1 MPIVARFLSTA
12 DFIANHTPAEPSAP
26 IGKITFR
33 RERDRQL
40 AIKKGP
46 SAKLGP
52 DGDSGG
58 HGAPSVAI
66 QADQADFISTYRS
79 LRLRFKVKGRRS
91 KVRKN
96 PTGPNWVRSA
106 KFSSHCYWPRPPL
119 LPLTRA
125 MVLTPSQTRVEK
137 ATFSCSTSLLI
148 RVRVS
153 FQARTSAA

>member
-66 QADQADFISTYRS
+66 QTDQTNFIGTYRA
-79 LRLRFKVKGRRS
+79 LRLRFKVKERQHLQAAAHYRITCFP
-91 KVRKN
+91 
-96 PTGPNWVRSA
+96 PTCSA
-106 KFSSHCYWPRPPL
+106 QQISLAARGGLAPSSLTSHAYSTLRL
-119 LPLTRA
+119 LDRD
-125 MVLTPSQTRVEK
+125 RVASERI
-137 ATFSCSTSLLI
+137 A
-148 RVRVS
+148 
-153 FQARTSAA
+153 